1 MVEDAESRPVKSMG
15 AAVDKTN
22 EDAVLADPPQAEEE
36 PGNPR
41 SLVGDVAGQRNHE
54 ACVIIPDKSVFCI
67 LQDMRERSGVAAHPT
82 NVLS

>member
-15 AAVDKTN
+15 AAVDKTD
-22 EDAVLADPPQAEEE
+22 EDFVLADSPHAEKE

-54 ACVIIPDKSVFCI
+54 ACVVVPDKIVLSI
-67 LQDMRERSGVAAHPT
+67 LQDMREPSGVAAHPT